1 MKDKNRIIVDY
12 IALEWA
18 SKAKSQSSF
27 AREHNIDEKTVRE
40 IKYNKDYAI
49 SLNTLIRIC
58 EAKEMKLCDF
68 FKLLDI

>member
-18 SKAKSQSSF
+18 GKAKSQSAF
-27 AREHNIDEKTVRE
+27 ASEHNIDEKTVRE
-40 IKYNKDYAI
+40 IKYNKNYNM
-49 SLNTLIRIC
+49 SLKTLIRIC
-58 EAKEMKLCDF
+58 EARDIKLTDF